1 MRMRAHYP
9 ALLVA
14 MLLTPE
20 VVLCAIGKASSSAGG
35 GSRSS
40 TTTTT
45 TTTAGR
51 TTTATTFPS
60 TSYGFS
66 SPARITAVGAGVFVL
81 YGGHSYPSTRIIYD
95 QSNTDDCALRNVT
108 AAQLGGND
116 FDINPTAV
124 NRTLPLILSNTTGR
138 SILEFNNTLYNQ
150 TGLIVDPDYCNYTR
164 YGSAGGGSASAAR
177 VPVLLALVLGAVTAM
192 WAAVDSYS
200 AP

>member
-51 TTTATTFPS
+51 TTTATTVSRTRCIDASDRMSGGTRCAVWRDVARLSGLANTCDPIDLLTHRHTVPANCKKQFPS

-95 QSNTDDCALRNVT
+95 RECC
-108 AAQLGGND
+108 G
-116 FDINPTAV
+116 
-124 NRTLPLILSNTTGR
+124 
-138 SILEFNNTLYNQ
+138 
-150 TGLIVDPDYCNYTR
+150 
-164 YGSAGGGSASAAR
+164 
-177 VPVLLALVLGAVTAM
+177 
-192 WAAVDSYS
+192 
-200 AP
+200 